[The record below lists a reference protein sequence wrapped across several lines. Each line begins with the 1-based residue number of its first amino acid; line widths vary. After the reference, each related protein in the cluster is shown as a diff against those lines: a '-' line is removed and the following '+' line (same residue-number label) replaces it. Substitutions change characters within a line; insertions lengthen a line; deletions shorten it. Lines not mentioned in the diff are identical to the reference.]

1 MMRHKLY
8 TWRTECHSKSY
19 RLPVVVGDLLF
30 DWWTSA
36 LICSSALICN
46 SSGRQ
51 SCICLLVHRSLL
63 YPSFYAHVALSC
75 GDDHLR
81 GKFVQVEPP
90 DAFSSMT
97 IRRLRSCRI
106 FFKIARQVQY
116 LVGFPGF
123 K

>member
-63 YPSFYAHVALSC
+63 YPSSMLMSLYRAGTTIYEVSSCKLS
-75 GDDHLR
+75 HLMLS
-81 GKFVQVEPP
+81 P
-90 DAFSSMT
+90 A
-97 IRRLRSCRI
+97 
-106 FFKIARQVQY
+106 
-116 LVGFPGF
+116 
-123 K
+123 